1 MFSGSQ
7 DQSIRVWDWNIIEGT
22 TSCLQI
28 GRGHERSVECL
39 SVSPDSTRFA
49 TGGWDAMLKIWSS
62 GKNHLFFGVFDG
74 VYIKKDHCEH
84 GQILNLF
91 VHLIFTIRSKL

>member
-7 DQSIRVWDWNIIEGT
+7 DQSIRVWDWDIKKGT

-28 GRGHERSVECL
+28 GRGHERSVECI

-49 TGGWDAMLKIWSS
+49 TGGWDTMLKIWSS
-62 GKNHLFFGVFDG
+62 GKSI
-74 VYIKKDHCEH
+74 Y
-84 GQILNLF
+84 LF
-91 VHLIFTIRSKL
+91 VCFGINFEL